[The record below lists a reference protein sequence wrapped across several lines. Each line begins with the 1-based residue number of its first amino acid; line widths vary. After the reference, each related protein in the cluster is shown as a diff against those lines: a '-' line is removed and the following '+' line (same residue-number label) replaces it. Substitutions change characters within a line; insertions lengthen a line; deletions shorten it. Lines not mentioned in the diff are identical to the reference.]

1 MDFSI
6 IFLVQIIVTSLFCCL
21 AAIFDV
27 KTGIISNRLN
37 LSLLIFG
44 LISNLFLSVLSANI
58 KYILC
63 SIISMFVTYIVT
75 LLFWKLKIW
84 GGGDVKLLTA
94 IATVIPFGINLDF
107 LNIYPQLSV
116 YPFSFTV
123 IINSI
128 LIAFPFLLIFT
139 GYLILKNTMFNS
151 NKDILFSFL
160 NINSISLFLKL
171 NLNKLILIKDLK
183 EGMIVNDYYFNNEK
197 IAVLISDIN
206 GNLKVYKTK
215 NNPDFNYYFK
225 SQSAG
230 GITAQDMYLLK
241 IMNAQKIISNSISVK
256 IGFPFAPA
264 IFAGFLIS
272 VIYGDLMLLFIKKFF
287 LVM

>member
-75 LLFWKLKIW
+75 FLFWKLKIW

-94 IATVIPFGINLDF
+94 IATVIPFGINLNF

-160 NINSISLFLKL
+160 NI
-171 NLNKLILIKDLK
+171 NKLILIKDLK

>member
-27 KTGIISNRLN
+27 KTGIISNKLN
-37 LSLLIFG
+37 FSLLIFG
-44 LISNLFLSVLSANI
+44 LISNLFLSVLSTNI

-84 GGGDVKLLTA
+84 SGGDVKLLTA
-94 IATVIPFGINLDF
+94 IATVIPFGINVNF

-128 LIAFPFLLIFT
+128 LVAFPFLLIFT
-139 GYLILKNTMFNS
+139 GYLVLKNTIFNS
-151 NKDILFSFL
+151 NKDMLFSFL

-171 NLNKLILIKDLK
+171 NLNKLILVKDLK

-197 IAVLISDIN
+197 IAILINDIN

-215 NNPDFNYYFK
+215 DNPDFDYYFK

-230 GITAQDMYLLK
+230 GITLQDMYLLK
-241 IMNAQKIISNSISVK
+241 IMNAQKIISNNISIK

-264 IFAGFLIS
+264 ILAGFLIS
-272 VIYGDLMLLFIKKFF
+272 VIYGDLMMLFIKKFF

>member
-27 KTGIISNRLN
+27 KTGIISNKLN
-37 LSLLIFG
+37 FSLLIFG
-44 LISNLFLSVLSANI
+44 LISNLFLSVLSTNI

-94 IATVIPFGINLDF
+94 IATVIPFGINVNF

-128 LIAFPFLLIFT
+128 LVAFPFLLIFT
-139 GYLILKNTMFNS
+139 GYLVLKNTIFNS
-151 NKDILFSFL
+151 NKDMLFSFL
-160 NINSISLFLKL
+160 NINSIYLFLKL
-171 NLNKLILIKDLK
+171 NLNKLILVKDLK

-197 IAVLISDIN
+197 IAILINDIN

-215 NNPDFNYYFK
+215 DNPDFDYYFK

-230 GITAQDMYLLK
+230 GITLQDMYLLK
-241 IMNAQKIISNSISVK
+241 IMNAQKIISNNISIK

-264 IFAGFLIS
+264 ILAGFLIS
-272 VIYGDLMLLFIKKFF
+272 VIYGDLMMLFIKKFF

>member
-27 KTGIISNRLN
+27 KTGIISNKLN
-37 LSLLIFG
+37 FSLLIFG
-44 LISNLFLSVLSANI
+44 LISNLFLSVLSTNI

-94 IATVIPFGINLDF
+94 IATVIPFGINLNF

-128 LIAFPFLLIFT
+128 LVAFPFLLIFT
-139 GYLILKNTMFNS
+139 GYLVLKNTIFNS
-151 NKDILFSFL
+151 NKDMLFSFL

-171 NLNKLILIKDLK
+171 NLNKLILVKDLK

-197 IAVLISDIN
+197 IAILINDIN

-215 NNPDFNYYFK
+215 DNPDFDYYFK

-230 GITAQDMYLLK
+230 GITLQDMYLLK
-241 IMNAQKIISNSISVK
+241 IMNAQKIISNNISIK

-264 IFAGFLIS
+264 ILAGFLIS
-272 VIYGDLMLLFIKKFF
+272 VIYGDLMMLFIKKFF

>member
-1 MDFSI
+1 M
-6 IFLVQIIVTSLFCCL
+6 
-21 AAIFDV
+21 
-27 KTGIISNRLN
+27 LN
-37 LSLLIFG
+37 NFNVCNIYYNFPILEIK
-44 LISNLFLSVLSANI
+44 NLGWRRCKI
-58 KYILC
+58 
-63 SIISMFVTYIVT
+63 TYSYCHS
-75 LLFWKLKIW
+75 
-84 GGGDVKLLTA
+84 
-94 IATVIPFGINLDF
+94 IPFGINLDF

-183 EGMIVNDYYFNNEK
+183 EGMIINDYYFNNEK

>member
-27 KTGIISNRLN
+27 KTGIISNKLN
-37 LSLLIFG
+37 FSLLIFG
-44 LISNLFLSVLSANI
+44 LISNLFLSVLSTNI

-84 GGGDVKLLTA
+84 GGGDVKLLTS
-94 IATVIPFGINLDF
+94 IATVIPFGINVNF

-128 LIAFPFLLIFT
+128 LVAFPFLLIFT
-139 GYLILKNTMFNS
+139 GYLVLKNTIFNS
-151 NKDILFSFL
+151 NKDMLFSFL

-171 NLNKLILIKDLK
+171 NLNKLILVKDLK

-197 IAVLISDIN
+197 IAILINDIN

-215 NNPDFNYYFK
+215 DNPDFDYYFK

-230 GITAQDMYLLK
+230 GITLQDMYLLK
-241 IMNAQKIISNSISVK
+241 IMNAQKIISNNISIK

-264 IFAGFLIS
+264 ILAGFLIS
-272 VIYGDLMLLFIKKFF
+272 VIYGDLMMLFIKKFF

>member
-1 MDFSI
+1 MIVNAIFLIQIIITVLFSI
-6 IFLVQIIVTSLFCCL
+6 L
-21 AAIFDV
+21 AAFYDIKSNIVPDKLNYTLIF
-27 KTGIISNRLN
+27 
-37 LSLLIFG
+37 FG
-44 LISNLFLSVLSANI
+44 LISNLILSIISNNI
-58 KYILC
+58 KYILA
-63 SIISMFVTYIVT
+63 SFISMFLTYVIT
-75 LLFWKLKIW
+75 YMLWKLKMW
-84 GGGDVKLLTA
+84 GGGDVKLFTA
-94 IATVIPFGINLDF
+94 IATVIPSGLNINF
-107 LNIYPQLSV
+107 LNIFPQLSV
-116 YPFSFTV
+116 YPFSFSV
-123 IINSI
+123 IVNSI
-128 LIAFPFLLIFT
+128 LVSFPFLVIFVTHLIFRNKIF
-139 GYLILKNTMFNS
+139 GDNIDFLVNVFNIESLKYIKNS
-151 NKDILFSFL
+151 T
-160 NINSISLFLKL
+160 
-171 NLNKLILIKDLK
+171 LNKLISVNDLK

>member
-21 AAIFDV
+21 ATIFDV
-27 KTGIISNRLN
+27 KTGIISNKLN
-37 LSLLIFG
+37 LSLLVFG
-44 LISNLFLSVLSANI
+44 LITNLILSILSNNI
-58 KYILC
+58 KYVLC

-94 IATVIPFGINLDF
+94 IATVIPFGVNIDF
-107 LNIYPQLSV
+107 LNICPQLSI

-128 LIAFPFLLIFT
+128 LAAFPFLFVFT
-139 GYLILKNTMFNS
+139 CYLVVKNTVVNS
-151 NKDILFSFL
+151 NKDMLFSFF
-160 NINSISLFLKL
+160 NITSISLFLKL
-171 NLNKLILIKDLK
+171 NLNKLIQIKDLK
-183 EGMIVNDYYFNNEK
+183 EGMIINDYYFNNVK
-197 IAVLISDIN
+197 IVSLINDIDS
-206 GNLKVYKTK
+206 NLKVYKTDD
-215 NNPDFNYYFK
+215 NPNFEYYFK

-241 IMNAQKIISNSISVK
+241 IMNAQNIILNNISIK
-256 IGFPFAPA
+256 LGFPFAPA
-264 IFAGFLIS
+264 IFIGFLIA
-272 VIYGDLMLLFIKKFF
+272 IFYGD
-287 LVM
+287 

>member
-27 KTGIISNRLN
+27 KTGIISNKLN
-37 LSLLIFG
+37 FSLLIFG
-44 LISNLFLSVLSANI
+44 LISNLFLSVLSTNI

-94 IATVIPFGINLDF
+94 IATVIPFGINVNF

-128 LIAFPFLLIFT
+128 LVAFPFLLIFT
-139 GYLILKNTMFNS
+139 GYLVLKNTIFNS
-151 NKDILFSFL
+151 NKDMLFSFL

-171 NLNKLILIKDLK
+171 NLNKLILVKDLK

-197 IAVLISDIN
+197 IAILINDIH

-215 NNPDFNYYFK
+215 DNPDFDYYFK

-230 GITAQDMYLLK
+230 GITLQDMYLLK
-241 IMNAQKIISNSISVK
+241 IMNAQKIISNNISIK

-264 IFAGFLIS
+264 ILAGFLIS
-272 VIYGDLMLLFIKKFF
+272 VIYGDLMMLFIKKFF